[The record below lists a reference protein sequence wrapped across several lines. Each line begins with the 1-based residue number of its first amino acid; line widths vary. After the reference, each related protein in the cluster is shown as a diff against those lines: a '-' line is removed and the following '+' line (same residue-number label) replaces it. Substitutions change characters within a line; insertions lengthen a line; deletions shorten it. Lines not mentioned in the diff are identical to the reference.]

1 MASKFLR
8 RQKWW
13 IKFRHPG
20 TGQTIRE
27 SLETENEVRAEL
39 LRQRLDLEVALL
51 DPRFMAVE
59 IPNRLSVTLGRPVV
73 GGQSAAVLAM
83 PPAAPCPST
92 PVALRLT
99 QRTTIDEAV
108 PAYLRFIA
116 SENAP
121 LHVANKVSIL
131 RRFLGAERVEKAGGP
146 VKTKRKRSAD
156 GEAVPD
162 APPFFAGTYLDEISP
177 VLVQE
182 FLEGLG
188 VSRKTM
194 RHYRETFHH
203 FFEFCIKFDLYQP
216 TNWHRP
222 NPISALPSYVTRNKR
237 IVFLTQE
244 QVDEQ
249 LAALASDPPMQMA
262 ATIMIHA
269 GLRRAETLWL
279 TKDAIAPDLSFLSVR
294 NRTDE
299 ESDIESSLK
308 TGERTV
314 TILPPLRAALEKYL
328 PQLAGPWLV
337 PKPGGGRWR
346 ADCFSKRLRLLNAA
360 NGLGWTCLPYRHTYA
375 TQRAAEGWS
384 LFQISKEMGNSV
396 GVVEEYYAGYIRPA
410 GVAAPSHEASSAS
423 PAFRETA
430 IRS

>member
-1 MASKFLR
+1 
-8 RQKWW
+8 
-13 IKFRHPG
+13 
-20 TGQTIRE
+20 
-27 SLETENEVRAEL
+27 
-39 LRQRLDLEVALL
+39 
-51 DPRFMAVE
+51 
-59 IPNRLSVTLGRPVV
+59 
-73 GGQSAAVLAM
+73 
-83 PPAAPCPST
+83 
-92 PVALRLT
+92 
-99 QRTTIDEAV
+99 
-108 PAYLRFIA
+108 
-116 SENAP
+116 
-121 LHVANKVSIL
+121 
-131 RRFLGAERVEKAGGP
+131 
-146 VKTKRKRSAD
+146 
-156 GEAVPD
+156 
-162 APPFFAGTYLDEISP
+162 
-177 VLVQE
+177 
-182 FLEGLG
+182 
-188 VSRKTM
+188 M

-337 PKPGGGRWR
+337 PKPGGDRWR